1 MVSKVTVEN
10 GMNWLFGTVV
20 LAIGIINMFWGNDPE
35 FGIFIGLLSLVYFL
49 PVNAIVKKTM
59 GFSIPRLGLLK
70 IVLGVVILWAALG
83 VGELFDKVELM
94 IIEVTQ

>member
-35 FGIFIGLLSLVYFL
+35 YGIFIGLLSLVYFL